1 MVEPPTDANVRLPD
15 DVLVDEL
22 LQGTSRTFAL
32 AIPLLKDQ
40 RRRQI
45 GLSYLLFRVADSIED
60 APEADVPVKLRLLQE
75 LRCELNRP
83 DITGDHPT
91 GFSAHVQLDV
101 CGLWPENSATHRLLC
116 ELPRLLAMLNWTDF
130 AAATAIRAALSQTI
144 DGMTRFLA
152 SSELSLVQIQLQ
164 TVQDLR
170 AYCYVVAGIVGE
182 MLTDL
187 FVSHHAISPE
197 IAGNLRRMSVGFG
210 ECLQLTN
217 ILKDAD
223 SDALDG
229 RIFIPAGI
237 SRDAVLSLAFQATDD
252 AKRYICLLEKNDF
265 PGDVIAFCRFLCL
278 LAEGTLGRLQND
290 GGTNKLTR
298 EDVRRLLETVGV
310 PSSNVLV
317 VCPD

>member
-1 MVEPPTDANVRLPD
+1 MVELPSDVNSCLPD

-32 AIPLLKDQ
+32 AIPLLKGG
-40 RRRQI
+40 RRQQI

-75 LRCELNRP
+75 LRCELTKP
-83 DITGDHPT
+83 DISRDDPAV
-91 GFSAHVQLDV
+91 FSTNVRTDL
-101 CGLWPENSATHRLLC
+101 CGLWPEDSATYRLLC
-116 ELPRLLAMLNWTDF
+116 ELPRLLAMLHSMDR
-130 AAATAIRAALSQTI
+130 AAATAIRAALSLTI

-152 SSELSLVQIQLQ
+152 SSELSLVQIQIQ

-187 FVSHHAISPE
+187 FVSHHAVSTD
-197 IAGNLRRMSVGFG
+197 IAGTLRHMSVGFG

-217 ILKDAD
+217 ILKDAE
-223 SDALDG
+223 SDVLDG
-229 RIFIPAGI
+229 RIFIPTDI

-265 PGDVIAFCRFLCL
+265 PADVIAFCRFLCL
-278 LAEGTLGRLQND
+278 LAEGTLGRLQN
-290 GGTNKLTR
+290 GGGANKLSR
-298 EDVRRLLETVGV
+298 DDVRKLLATVGA

-317 VCPD
+317 

>member
-1 MVEPPTDANVRLPD
+1 MELPDDVNFCLPD

-32 AIPLLKDQ
+32 AIPLLKDD

-60 APEADVPVKLRLLQE
+60 APEADVSIKLRLLRE
-75 LRCELNRP
+75 LRDELNSP
-83 DITGDHPT
+83 LTSGDVPAD
-91 GFSAHVQLDV
+91 FSTNDRTDL

-130 AAATAIRAALSQTI
+130 APATAIRAALSQTI

-229 RIFIPAGI
+229 RVFIPASI
-237 SRDAVLSLAFQATDD
+237 SRDAVLSLAFRATDD
-252 AKRYICLLEKNDF
+252 AKRYICLLEKNEF
-265 PGDVIAFCRFLCL
+265 PADVIAFCRFLCV

-290 GGTNKLTR
+290 NGASKLSR
-298 EDVRRLLETVGV
+298 DDVRKLLATVSV

-317 VCPD
+317 